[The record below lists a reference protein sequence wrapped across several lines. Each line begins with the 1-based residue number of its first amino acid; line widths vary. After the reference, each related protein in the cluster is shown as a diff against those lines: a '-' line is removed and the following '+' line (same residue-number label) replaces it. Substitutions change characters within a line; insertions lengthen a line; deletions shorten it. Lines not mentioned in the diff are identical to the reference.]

1 MRRMI
6 SLLLCAALALL
17 PGCAYAVTQA
27 QADDE
32 DSYTLY
38 YMMAD
43 MESAAGGDAIGGENM
58 LLQELGDMGAE
69 DAAAYLMERLL
80 AGPEGETLKSP
91 FPAGTQLNSVELSKG
106 HATVDLSFAYSA
118 LSGVALTIADYCITL
133 TLTQLAE
140 INSVSVTVRGQELAY
155 RDKQRFSDQD
165 VLLTSTEDVVSTVP
179 VTLWFLDEAG
189 ELSGVAQRIDLY
201 EGDTQIS
208 ALVDALERGP
218 RERGMASAL
227 PEGFAVLSTQLSD
240 GVCYVSLS
248 SRVLPVLPENA
259 DLQSALDALA
269 QSLVSLE
276 AVTQVRYLVDGEP
289 ADFYGT
295 VSIAETY
302 PRES

>member
-1 MRRMI
+1 MI

-17 PGCAYAVTQA
+17 SGCAYAVTQA

-43 MESAAGGDAIGGENM
+43 MESAAGGDAIGGENV
-58 LLQELGDMGAE
+58 LLQELGDMGTE

-80 AGPEGETLKSP
+80 AGPEGEALKSP
-91 FPAGTQLNSVELSKG
+91 FPAGTQLNSVELSKS

-133 TLTQLAE
+133 TLTQLADV
-140 INSVSVTVRGQELAY
+140 NSVSVTVRGQELAY

-189 ELSGVAQRIDLY
+189 GLAGVAQRIDLY

-218 RERGMASAL
+218 RERGMVSAL
-227 PEGFAVLSTQLSD
+227 PEGFVVLSTQLSD

-248 SRVLPVLPENA
+248 SAVLPVLPENA
-259 DLQSALDALA
+259 DLQAALDAL
-269 QSLVSLE
+269 SLSLTSLE
-276 AVTQVRYLVDGEP
+276 AVSQVRYLVDGEP

-295 VSIAETY
+295 VPIAETY
-302 PRES
+302 PREG